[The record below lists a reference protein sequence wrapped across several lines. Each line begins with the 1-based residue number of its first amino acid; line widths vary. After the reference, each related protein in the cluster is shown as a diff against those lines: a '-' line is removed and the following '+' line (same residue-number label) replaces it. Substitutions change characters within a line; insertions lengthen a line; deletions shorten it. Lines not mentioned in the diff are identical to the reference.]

1 MPIQA
6 HRLIG
11 ISTILGEE
19 DLAFYQGRISEE
31 LSRPFEIRAELIS
44 DIDNIAIEDL
54 LATNATIRCQ
64 LPDDD
69 YVRYFN
75 GIFTEVEQLPTQDG
89 FSRYQTTLRPWFWL
103 LTLAENCRI
112 FQNKSYLDIIKDVF
126 EASAFTDYE
135 FQCSATYAKLD
146 YVVQFNE
153 TDFNFVS
160 RLMEEQGI
168 FYYFQHE
175 NGRHVMVLHDD
186 SHILEESTTLNYF
199 VPDLHNTIVPENS
212 VSSWQTKKVAR
223 SAAAKLDDFDYL
235 APSKNLFCQTENP
248 TTASLKSLA
257 RYRYPGKYDQRDQG
271 SLQSRLLQERE
282 NSFFE
287 TRICHSN
294 TNQTFVGTLF
304 TLKDFYNDS
313 ENQQYLAVASEVA
326 LDADSYT
333 SSHSPYAADLYRCM
347 LQAIPGKATFRPQS
361 SAVKPKMTGPQ
372 TAIVVGKEGEE
383 IWTDK
388 YGRIKVKFHWDQSDR
403 NNETASCW
411 IRVAQSWAGKSWG
424 TLYIPRIGQ
433 EVIIDFID
441 GDPDKPIV
449 IGCVYN
455 GSNTPPYNLPGEAL
469 QSGIKTM
476 SSKGGNGFNELMFND
491 SKGKEQIFMH
501 AERNRDVR
509 VKNDDL
515 EFIGHDQHQK
525 VKNDRFSAVDNN
537 DHLLIGNDAIRQIKG
552 DLHCTV
558 DGDLNQKTD
567 GSESYTINGDRK
579 TKIGSSENLKASS
592 DIKLEAGMNF
602 GLKTGMQV
610 DIKSGITLNLE
621 AGVTINLK
629 AGSSFISIGPA
640 GVQISGPM
648 VMINSGGSAAAASPA
663 APAQP
668 ARATLPTKAKEARK
682 SEAGK
687 ALTTTPKKK
696 PVKPASYGSQAKVMK
711 YAAES
716 GTPFCEQC
724 EAGKK

>member
-11 ISTILGEE
+11 ISTVLGDEA
-19 DLAFYQGRISEE
+19 LAFHHGRISEQ
-31 LSRPFEIRAELIS
+31 LSRPFEINAELIS
-44 DIDNIAIEDL
+44 EKDNISIEDL
-54 LATNATIRCQ
+54 LATNATIRFQ
-64 LPDDD
+64 LPDHD
-69 YVRYFN
+69 YVRYYN
-75 GIFTEVEQLPTQDG
+75 GVITEVEQLPTMDG
-89 FSRYQTTLRPWFWL
+89 FSRYQTTIRPWFWL

-112 FQNKSYLDIIKDVF
+112 FQNKSYIEIIKDVF
-126 EASAFTDYE
+126 EASAFTDFELNCTAAYPK
-135 FQCSATYAKLD
+135 SD

-160 RLMEEQGI
+160 RLMEDQGI
-168 FYYFQHE
+168 FYYFRHE

-186 SHILEESTTLNYF
+186 SHILDEAPSLTYY
-199 VPDLHNTIVPENS
+199 VPDIHDTAAPLNS
-212 VSSWQTKKVAR
+212 ATSWQSKKVTRA
-223 SAAAKLDDFDYL
+223 AAAKLDDFDYL
-235 APSKNLFCQTENP
+235 APSKNLFCLTENP
-248 TTASLKSLA
+248 TTMSLKSLG
-257 RYRYPGKYDQRDQG
+257 RYQYPGKYNQRDQG
-271 SLQSRLLQERE
+271 SLQTRLLQERE
-282 NSFFE
+282 NTFFE
-287 TRICHSN
+287 TRVCQ
-294 TNQTFVGTLF
+294 TNSIESFVGSLF
-304 TLKDFYNDS
+304 TLAEYFNEAD
-313 ENQQYLAVASEVA
+313 NQQYLTVASEIT

-333 SSHSPYAADLYRCM
+333 SAASPFATELHRCF
-347 LQAIPGKATFRPQS
+347 LQAIPAKVTFRPQ
-361 SAVKPKMTGPQ
+361 ATALKPRMTGPQ
-372 TAIVVGKEGEE
+372 TAIVVGKDGEE

-388 YGRIKVKFHWDQSDR
+388 YGRIKVKFHWDQSDS

-411 IRVAQSWAGKSWG
+411 IRVAQSWAGKNWG

-455 GSNTPPYNLPGEAL
+455 GSNMPPYTLPSEAL

-509 VKNDDL
+509 IKNDDF
-515 EFIGHDQHQK
+515 EFVGHDHHQM
-525 VKNDRFSAVDNN
+525 VKNDRFTAIDNN
-537 DHLLIGNDAIRQIKG
+537 DHLLIGNDAIQQVKG
-552 DLHCTV
+552 DLHRTV
-558 DGDLNQKTD
+558 DGDLNQKTV

-579 TKIGSSENLKASS
+579 TKIASSENVKATM
-592 DIKLEAGMNF
+592 DINLDAGMNF
-602 GLKTGMQV
+602 GLKTGTQV
-610 DIKSGITLNLE
+610 DIKSGVTLNLQ

-668 ARATLPTKAKEARK
+668 SSVTLPTKAREAAK

-687 ALTTTPKKK
+687 TLSTTPKKK
-696 PVKPASYGSQAKVMK
+696 PVKPTSYSSQAKVMK

-724 EAGKK
+724 EAEKK